1 MTKKKQS
8 GSDQPQIKFDAH
20 NFRHHNAENKKM
32 IRDSLSELGAGRSI
46 VMDNQNELIA
56 GNGVYE
62 QAKKLGMPVRII
74 ETDGSELVVVKRTD
88 LETED
93 MKRKKL
99 AAADNAISD
108 HVEWNAEEIRLS
120 GLDDATIEAL
130 HIELPEIGGGVSRKT
145 KRKKTTST
153 KNRKPSK
160 PDASRAICGNSGST
174 DSCAEIARK
183 QRMWPD

>member
-1 MTKKKQS
+1 MTKKKEVA
-8 GSDQPQIKFDAH
+8 GAQPQIKFDAH
-20 NFRHHNAENKKM
+20 NFRYHNAENKKM

-120 GLDDATIEAL
+120 GLDDATLQEL
-130 HIELPEIGGGVSRKT
+130 NIELPEIGGGVSRKT

-153 KNRKPSK
+153 KSRKPSK
-160 PDASRAICGNSGST
+160 HDASRAMFGRWEHIGS
-174 DSCAEIARK
+174 CVAIARK
-183 QRMWPD
+183 QMTWPN